1 MQTGSRR
8 NFLQGWLGSLALL
21 AWLGHAPALWAAACS
36 NVATGNWSA
45 AGTWAA
51 PCNVAGGHTAA
62 DTVTIINNR
71 TVTVNGARAA
81 SSVTINGGANAS
93 RLTFAAGSSLAVTN
107 NVIVNL
113 PTAAVTKSITVLTGT
128 LTVGGNVTLNGGTA
142 ATRDALLSVSSGL
155 ITINGG
161 LTINASVATSSTA
174 SITAAGGRITVNGA
188 AGVTN
193 GDVVSVGAGTF
204 SGTNAGATFNNTSA
218 TNVARTTVSTG
229 TLNIAGNLTN
239 AAAETVQLTGAGTI
253 TVNGTVTNNGTYT
266 VGTGTVNAG
275 TFTNANVV
283 TVSTGLINVTG
294 NYTNTAVGDTVTI
307 SNVAGRLTV
316 GGTLTN
322 GGTVT
327 AATGTVNA
335 GTFTNTNVVTVSSG
349 LINVTGDYTNTAV
362 GDTVTISNVAG
373 RLTVGGTLTNGG
385 TVAAATGTV
394 NAGTF
399 TNTNVVTVSSGLIN
413 VTGDY
418 TNTAVGDTVTISG
431 AGGRLTVGGT
441 LTNAGSIIF
450 NTAAGGIVN
459 ANGDFVSSGIVTNTT
474 AGILNIGGNATVNG
488 TFTAGAGAVVFNGA
502 AAQTLGS
509 TAART
514 FNNLTVNKPSNNVSI
529 TCGTPSPLVNVTLA
543 LTSGR
548 IVTAGTSP
556 GCSTACSA
564 QVPIVVAAAGAIAGG
579 GSTSYVQGALRKLF
593 NAGATLNY
601 RGAGLDEYPVG
612 DASNYTPVE
621 ITAGTTS
628 TAGSVTA
635 CVTPTDH
642 PQVTTPVATTGID
655 AAKSVNR
662 YWSLTT
668 STINTSVALVNA
680 IFKFVAGDVDAGA
693 ATGNFIV
700 EDWNGATWSPATLV
714 AANATSTQASNIDLT
729 QATND
734 FAIGEPFSA
743 IAVPGLGR
751 YNAFETST
759 PAGSILGVIQTKVA
773 GIGFSVDIVH
783 VNAARTGVQP
793 GVTTVEVRLL
803 DSSGGGALDANGCNA
818 AWPPIQALPNFPIP
832 PSGRGTIPAVTV
844 TNSYPSVA
852 FEIRSPVGGP
862 YTQTGCSTDL
872 FAIRPQ
878 SLTITAH
885 DATWATAGT
894 GRPLANIGASGGNVH
909 KASTSGTPL
918 PFTLRATPVPA
929 GATNYNGT
937 PTTVAGFPSCAGLGA
952 LCANPGTL
960 SYTAGSWTAAGSGV
974 RENATATYSEAG
986 AFNLQL
992 EDAVYAS
999 VDAVDGTP
1007 AATRTVPATA
1017 SAQIGRFVPDHFDVT
1032 TLVAPAFRTFNVADA
1047 ACSAGAAPRRAFTY
1061 IGQPFGYLTTPQATV
1076 LARNAAGATT
1086 ANYAGTLWKI
1096 GGAAPGV
1103 GKDCTTD
1110 PNICQFTTSW
1120 AAGGN
1125 SSNVIESYTYAL
1137 TPVGTPNWDDVGA
1150 TPAAASVTAG
1160 TGVNAGTG
1168 IITYAA
1174 SDALAF
1180 LRSTTTPQATFTA
1193 NITNTISVR
1202 DTSEAA
1208 VVGNG
1213 TIATT
1218 TAAAFG
1224 SIAFDSGNEFRYGRL
1239 QFLNAHGSVLLALD
1253 VPIQV
1258 EYWNGT
1264 LWLRNAAD
1272 HCTSFGPANFALGNV
1287 TGAIS
1292 TSTSGGGIVSGGGG
1306 RITLTKPTSGTNG
1319 TVDVTLN
1326 LGATGTANA
1335 TPCPAWAPVPAAT
1348 ALNAPY
1354 LQNQCAG
1361 AGAYNR
1367 DPSARATFGIYRNKF
1382 ILLRENY

>member
-1 MQTGSRR
+1 MRSRW
-8 NFLQGWLGSLALL
+8 NFLHGWLGSLALL
-21 AWLGHAPALWAAACS
+21 AGLGHAPALWAAACS
-36 NVATGNWSA
+36 NAITGNWSV

-51 PCNVAGGHTAA
+51 PCNVAGGPTAA
-62 DTVTIINNR
+62 DTVTIINNT

-81 SSVTINGGANAS
+81 SSVTINGGANTS

-142 ATRDALLSVSSGL
+142 ANRDALLSVSSGL

-161 LTINASVATSSTA
+161 LTINATVATSSTV

-188 AGVTN
+188 AGVSN
-193 GDVVSVGAGTF
+193 RDVVSVGAGTF
-204 SGTNAGATFNNTSA
+204 SVTNAAATFNNASA

-229 TLNIAGNLTN
+229 TLSIAGNLTN
-239 AAAETVQLTGAGTI
+239 GAGETVQLTGAGTI
-253 TVNGTVTNNGTYT
+253 SVNGTVTNIGTVT
-266 VGTGTVNAG
+266 AATGTVNAG
-275 TFTNANVV
+275 TFINNNVV

-316 GGTLTN
+316 GGTLSN

-335 GTFTNTNVVTVSSG
+335 GTFTNTNVVTVSTG
-349 LINVTGDYTNTAV
+349 LINVTGA
-362 GDTVTISNVAG
+362 
-373 RLTVGGTLTNGG
+373 
-385 TVAAATGTV
+385 
-394 NAGTF
+394 
-399 TNTNVVTVSSGLIN
+399 
-413 VTGDY
+413 Y

-459 ANGDFVSSGIVTNTT
+459 ANGNFTSSGTVTNTT
-474 AGILNIGGNATVNG
+474 AGTLNIGGNATVNG
-488 TFTAGAGAVVFNGA
+488 TFTAGAGGVVFNGA
-502 AAQTLGS
+502 AAQTLSS

-514 FNNLTVNKPSNNVSI
+514 FNNLTINKPSNNVSI
-529 TCGTPSPLVNVTLA
+529 ICATPSPTVNATLA

-548 IVTAGTSP
+548 IITAGTSP

-564 QVPIVVAAAGAIAGG
+564 QVPIIVAAAGTITG
-579 GSTSYVQGALRKLF
+579 GSGTSYVQGALRKLF
-593 NAGATLNY
+593 SAGATLNY
-601 RGAGLDEYPVG
+601 RGAGLDEFPVG

-642 PQVTTPVATTGID
+642 PQVTTPVPTTGID

-668 STINTSVALVNA
+668 STIDTSLGLVNA

-693 ATGNFIV
+693 ATGNFIG
-700 EDWNGATWSPATLV
+700 EDWNGATWTPPTLV

-734 FAIGEPFSA
+734 FAIGEPLSV

-783 VNAARTGVQP
+783 VNATRTGVMT
-793 GVTTVEVRLL
+793 GAITVELRLL
-803 DSSGGGALDANGCNA
+803 DSSAGGAVDANGCNA
-818 AWPPIQALPNFPIP
+818 AWPLIQALPNFAIP
-832 PSGRGTIPAVTV
+832 ASGRGTIPAVAV
-844 TNSYPSVA
+844 ANSWPSVA

-862 YTQTGCSTDL
+862 YTQIGCSTDL

-894 GRPLANIGASGGNVH
+894 GRTLANIGASGGNVH
-909 KASTSGTPL
+909 KAATSLSPL

-929 GATNYNGT
+929 TATNYNGN
-937 PTTVAGFPSCAGLGA
+937 PTTVAGFPTCGGL
-952 LCANPGTL
+952 CTTVGTL
-960 SYTAGSWTAAGSGV
+960 SFTAGSWTAAGGGV
-974 RENATATYSEAG
+974 RENATANYSEAG
-986 AFNLQL
+986 TFNLQL
-992 EDAVYAS
+992 EDSSYAS
-999 VDAVDGTP
+999 VDAADGTP
-1007 AATRTVPATA
+1007 VATRTVPATA

-1032 TLVAPAFRTFNVADA
+1032 VLIAPTFRTFNAADA
-1047 ACSAGAAPRRAFTY
+1047 ACSAGAAPRRTFTY

-1076 LARNAAGATT
+1076 TALNAAGATT
-1086 ANYAGTLWKI
+1086 ANYTGTLWKI
-1096 GGAAPGV
+1096 GGAAPST
-1103 GKDCTTD
+1103 GKDCATD

-1125 SSNVIESYTYAL
+1125 SSDVIESYTYAL
-1137 TPVGTPNWDDVGA
+1137 IPASTPNWDSAGA
-1150 TPAAASVTAG
+1150 TAAAASVAAGAG
-1160 TGVNAGTG
+1160 TGT
-1168 IITYAA
+1168 ITYAS

-1180 LRSTTTPQATFTA
+1180 KRDTAAPQAAFTA
-1193 NITNTISVR
+1193 NITNTISVQ
-1202 DTSEAA
+1202 DTSEVA

-1224 SIAFDSGNEFRYGRL
+1224 GIAFDSGNEFRYGRL
-1239 QFLNAHGSVLLALD
+1239 QFLNAHGSGLLALD
-1253 VPIQV
+1253 MPIQV

-1264 LWLRNAAD
+1264 LWLRNASD
-1272 HCTSFGPANFALGNV
+1272 NCTSVNPANFALGNV
-1287 TGAIS
+1287 TGFTS
-1292 TSTSGGGIVSGGGG
+1292 TSTSGGGLVSGGGG
-1306 RITLTKPTSGTNG
+1306 SITLAKPTGGTSG
-1319 TVDVTLN
+1319 TVDVTIN
-1326 LGATGTANA
+1326 LGATGTAN
-1335 TPCPAWAPVPAAT
+1335 PCPAWAPAPAAT
-1348 ALNAPY
+1348 ALNAQY
-1354 LQNQCAG
+1354 LQSQCAG